1 MASTPPSDG
10 RSADAAAQESR
21 GNALYAKTCAE
32 CHGQSL
38 GGGKAPQLAGDSFR
52 SAWKSKDA
60 RALYRRILSTMPA
73 TDPGSLTDQE
83 ALDITSYLMN
93 MNGVSAGPFA
103 GPGELDGKPLSP

>member
-1 MASTPPSDG
+1 
-10 RSADAAAQESR
+10 
-21 GNALYAKTCAE
+21 
-32 CHGQSL
+32 
-38 GGGKAPQLAGDSFR
+38 
-52 SAWKSKDA
+52 
-60 RALYRRILSTMPA
+60 MPA